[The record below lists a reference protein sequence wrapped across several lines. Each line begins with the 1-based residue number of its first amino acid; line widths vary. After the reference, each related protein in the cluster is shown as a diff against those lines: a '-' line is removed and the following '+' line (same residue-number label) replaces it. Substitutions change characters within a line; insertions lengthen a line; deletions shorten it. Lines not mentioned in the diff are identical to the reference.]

1 MTVIE
6 MIARNARIY
15 PNDVAL
21 VELRPSKKVRKEITW
36 MDFDQRV
43 SRVANVLIER
53 GVRKG
58 DRVLHWMMNSIDWL
72 EAYFG
77 IMRAGACPVP
87 LNFRFDSKD
96 LKYCADIVE
105 AKVMILG
112 EEFTERVEAVRSEL
126 PTIEHYIFFGQNL
139 PRGMED
145 FEDIVSKASAQAP
158 EVEIS
163 DEDAEKIVTVK
174 DALDYIE
181 AHLK

>member
-1 MTVIE
+1 MTVVE

-36 MDFDQRV
+36 RDFDQRV
-43 SRVANVLIER
+43 SRVANAIIKM

-77 IMRAGACPVP
+77 IMRIGAWPVP

-96 LKYCADIVE
+96 LKYFADIVE
-105 AKVMILG
+105 AKAMILSEEFNKRG
-112 EEFTERVEAVRSEL
+112 EEARSYL
-126 PTIEHYIFFGQNL
+126 PT
-139 PRGMED
+139 
-145 FEDIVSKASAQAP
+145 
-158 EVEIS
+158 
-163 DEDAEKIVTVK
+163 
-174 DALDYIE
+174 
-181 AHLK
+181 